1 MRSANIAVLALLLLL
16 TLAPARG
23 ADLGAIKVGFISVE
37 KIALEDFFRLLSE
50 KYGQNFVVEGE
61 SIRKLPVSIRLRDV
75 TLETLLGALCRS
87 YNLGY
92 RDRGDHIVVSELQ
105 SYYEDELFIKND
117 RNFVSKRLKFAPI
130 NSVIELLANLM
141 PGKVV
146 INEAKEHK
154 LYQNL
159 FDASPDLSEPAELS
173 QTEVTLLP
181 EESGGT
187 QTQGGSAQ
195 RGGAGAQE
203 QNGAAMVRLNPSYLY
218 VASYSKTNTIYLSSA
233 DSELLEKAL
242 SLIETLDEP
251 TKEVL
256 LQGRI
261 IEVSLNDEFKSFFDF
276 VVRDHSLEAAS
287 EMPASIVSVG
297 NIQYS
302 FLDSLISANIEVLKK
317 DGKAKTLA
325 SPMLLAADRTMA
337 KLELNQDYSVL
348 KGWKESQVITNEN
361 STIVIPPAPVYT
373 TESLGTSLRIT
384 PFINED
390 GEVLLNLNIN
400 ISTLL
405 PKSQEMLVLSGTDKY
420 VVQTF
425 DAINKNDITATL
437 VTKDRQG
444 IVLGGIFREEEADE
458 EQKVPLL
465 GDIPLLGIPFRKT
478 VKKNIRRELIIILT
492 PYIVGRTHSDALLGE
507 LRQSTGMDKPMK
519 QGEYEM
525 LKKELGIKPRKEM
538 QP

>member
-1 MRSANIAVLALLLLL
+1 MRFIKAAALAMLLLLAV
-16 TLAPARG
+16 APAKS
-23 ADLGAIKVGFISVE
+23 ADLGAIEVGFINVE

-50 KYGQNFVVEGE
+50 RYGENFVVEGE
-61 SIRKLPVSIRLRDV
+61 AIRTLPVSIRLKDV
-75 TLETLLGALCRS
+75 TLKTLLDALCRS
-87 YNLGY
+87 YSLGY
-92 RDRGDHIVVSELQ
+92 RDRGTHIAVSELR

-117 RNFVSKRLKFAPI
+117 RNFVSKRLKFAPL

-146 INEAKEHK
+146 VNEAKEHK

-159 FDASPDLSEPAELS
+159 FDATPDLAEPGELS
-173 QTEVTLLP
+173 QTEATLLP
-181 EESGGT
+181 EQSS
-187 QTQGGSAQ
+187 QGGGAQ
-195 RGGAGAQE
+195 QRSSQGAGGME
-203 QNGAAMVRLNPSYLY
+203 LERLNPSYLY
-218 VASYSKTNTIYLSSA
+218 VTSYSKTNTIFLSSA

-261 IEVSLNDEFKSFFDF
+261 IEVSLNDEFKSFFDI
-276 VVRDHSLEAAS
+276 VARDRSLEASS
-287 EMPASIVSVG
+287 EMPASVVALG

-337 KLELNQDYSVL
+337 TLELNQDYSVL
-348 KGWKESQVITNEN
+348 KGWKEAQVITNEN
-361 STIVIPPAPVYT
+361 STIVIPPSPVYA
-373 TESLGTSLRIT
+373 TESLGTSLKVT
-384 PFINED
+384 PLISDD

-405 PKSQEMLVLSGTDKY
+405 PKSQEMLVLAGTDKY
-420 VVQTF
+420 EVQTF

-437 VTKDRQG
+437 ATRDRQG

-458 EQKVPLL
+458 EQKVPFL
-465 GDIPLLGIPFRKT
+465 GDIPLLGIPFKKT
-478 VKKNIRRELIIILT
+478 VTKKIRRELVIILT
-492 PYIVGRTHSDALLGE
+492 PYIVDREHPETLLGE
-507 LRQSTGMDKPMK
+507 LRQSTGMEQPMK

-525 LKKELGIKPRKEM
+525 LKKELGAMPREKV
-538 QP
+538 QR

>member
-1 MRSANIAVLALLLLL
+1 MRFINATVLALFLLL
-16 TLAPARG
+16 TAAPAKS
-23 ADLGAIKVGFISVE
+23 ADLGAIEVGFINVE

-61 SIRKLPVSIRLRDV
+61 AIRTLPVSIRLKDV
-75 TLETLLGALCRS
+75 TLKTLLDAVCRS
-87 YNLGY
+87 YSLGY
-92 RDRGDHIVVSELQ
+92 RDRGTHIAVSELR

-117 RNFVSKRLKFAPI
+117 RNFVSKRLRFAPL

-159 FDASPDLSEPAELS
+159 FDATPDLSVPGELS
-173 QTEVTLLP
+173 QTESTLLP
-181 EESGGT
+181 EQSS
-187 QTQGGSAQ
+187 QSQGGGAQ
-195 RGGAGAQE
+195 QRSSGQGAGGMEQE
-203 QNGAAMVRLNPSYLY
+203 RLNPSYLY
-218 VASYSKTNTIYLSSA
+218 VTSYSKTNTIFLSSA

-276 VVRDHSLEAAS
+276 VARDRSLEAAS
-287 EMPASIVSVG
+287 EMAASVVKMG

-302 FLDSLISANIEVLKK
+302 FLDSLISANIEVLKT

-337 KLELNQDYSVL
+337 TLELNQDYSVL
-348 KGWKESQVITNEN
+348 KGWKAAQVVTNEN
-361 STIVIPPAPVYT
+361 STIVIPPAPVYA
-373 TESLGTSLRIT
+373 TESLGTSLKIT
-384 PFINED
+384 PLISDD
-390 GEVLLNLNIN
+390 GEVLLNLHIN

-405 PKSQEMLVLSGTDKY
+405 PKSQEMLVLAGTDKY
-420 VVQTF
+420 EVQTF

-437 VTKDRQG
+437 STRDRQG

-458 EQKVPLL
+458 EQKVPFL
-465 GDIPLLGIPFRKT
+465 GDIPLLGIPFKKT
-478 VKKNIRRELIIILT
+478 VTKNIRRELIIILT
-492 PYIVGRTHSDALLGE
+492 PYIVDREHPETLLGE
-507 LRQSTGMDKPMK
+507 LRQSTGMVKPMK
-519 QGEYEM
+519 QSEYEV
-525 LKKELGIKPRKEM
+525 LKKELGAMPRERVR
-538 QP
+538 Q